1 MTVESLGRL
10 PRLTV
15 ALSLRSLDTTLLD
28 SVLDRHRSITI
39 STLARPPIVDRLLG
53 RPPLGVLGTAAPG
66 RLGTAVRLLHHLQ
79 GTADATEPPVATDSE
94 PMPEYTTP
102 VRSLLAN
109 HPTGSAA
116 PLAVDVLR
124 AAGSEPG
131 SPATVD
137 TATKSPA
144 STEEADTTNGPDS
157 RARTED
163 LTLAARSHSIST
175 SLRAEPS
182 VRHHNPTPA
191 DGLRVQ
197 QRATARLDPVR
208 RTSESTASATAE
220 PRPPHSRHS
229 LEGVLATDQSVAA
242 TESAAGLEGRQSS
255 PEVTTQ
261 PPSTVRPSL
270 AHFARGFAPSHR
282 LRVPLQSPTASASVP
297 PTPSPDQQA
306 DEPASI
312 AAVPQPHR
320 MGDTGATLSDLAT
333 ARLPPSA
340 VTAFSQQ
347 APQPVVGPRVQS
359 EASGTSTTQS
369 ISQQA
374 TRASSPSSPVTHS
387 DTPATPTATPA
398 DRAPSTESD
407 GSASSP
413 TDDAEQT
420 PLSAESQSAQRH
432 HVESRPASVEE
443 PVPTPS
449 TVESTAR
456 PASRTAVRS
465 HPIQEPQI
473 GGRRPYVS
481 PVFAANRLAAH
492 DVDRPPVWDYNAPVH
507 SHSSRQQRSFGA
519 APTTPS
525 ADTHVSETSSTE
537 SADSNASVIS
547 PTESADFSALV
558 TSSTATTAAVGPTG
572 PAVESSSTGSPQPQG
587 VTNHPPSVPASLAMP
602 PTPRGSS
609 VPTVDTGSSGSRTDI
624 PPVHRQPSPAPPEL
638 PQPEP
643 ITLLPT
649 VRSALATAGTRQSTS
664 RNLLAEVP
672 AVVSTP
678 QSSPSVPGAELVAL
692 SPPESVSNPTA
703 SQPAVRETASTFGSE
718 QTATR
723 ELVVEAP
730 KPATPASAQASTPLG
745 HPASGRSSYQPSAD
759 THTTSGSSVQPSSP
773 FRPSDQSTPSA
784 TAAVRS
790 VAAALQSAQSVQSTP
805 MPAVSIQ
812 PAQSTPGPRASTQS
826 PPAMTGPPIASL
838 GSSAVPSQL
847 PEVAIQDATINRQGT
862 PTVAAALPLAEQPA
876 PPQPSGTR
884 HPSPVDEAAEPTTAL
899 SPPATNTGSAAA
911 NAERSPPADSTPPS
925 TPAVDLA
932 GQPATLSHEPPRSRR
947 ISAPGEMAGPPR
959 PSVGGR
965 PRTRDSDPTYSA
977 FDRLVTQVSRSRR
990 PASRVVTPSLR
1001 AIQIPPTGLVA
1012 ATDRASPVAGLLPR
1026 VPTQSAPAP
1035 LATPSVPAPDS
1046 PTTPSP
1052 SVAVPDSDFQPGRR
1066 HPSPVDQPDDDQP
1079 APPTAL
1085 TATPVTELDGPRSPI
1100 SLATVSAVPA
1110 QSPPQ
1115 PPAVPAQSSQQP
1127 PAAAVES
1134 VSGSATVP
1142 TATTQPTDSGNAS
1155 VSLSG
1160 PTLGRSLSGS
1170 SLAPLGST
1178 AARKPLGS
1186 SGSATQTLWSRLV
1199 TRPTPDGTPFRTAPD
1214 HSTPGVATPEMAA
1227 TRPTAAPNRQTAPTA
1242 RTAASAST
1250 TDPTATPESP
1260 PDPTAASESPLGP
1273 TASSESTPD
1282 PTTVSASNADP
1293 LSGVPSLVHQ
1303 QSLGTG
1309 DGDTDSPLPGVEDGP
1324 SIARL
1329 ASAFTTDSAQ
1339 STTDTSRIVTDRQTS
1354 AQSGPSGFR
1363 WRAASG
1369 QSLSHPRSR
1378 YEPPQSTPQA
1388 QEDLE
1393 HPRAG
1398 RNPLAAHDTQ
1408 DGASTPKSP
1417 FSSPP
1422 RSGQPQST
1430 SRPSAEDGNHGS
1442 PTDQSTLAE
1451 TLQSE
1456 ARTDELVGQL
1466 YRKMER
1472 KRRIERKRRGL

>member
-1 MTVESLGRL
+1 M
-10 PRLTV
+10 
-15 ALSLRSLDTTLLD
+15 
-28 SVLDRHRSITI
+28 
-39 STLARPPIVDRLLG
+39 
-53 RPPLGVLGTAAPG
+53 
-66 RLGTAVRLLHHLQ
+66 Q

-124 AAGSEPG
+124 TAGSEPG

-137 TATKSPA
+137 TGAKSPA
-144 STEEADTTNGPDS
+144 STEEADTTDGPDS
-157 RARTED
+157 RTRTED
-163 LTLAARSHSIST
+163 LTLAARSHFIST
-175 SLRAEPS
+175 SLVAKPS
-182 VRHHNPTPA
+182 VRHHDPTPA

-197 QRATARLDPVR
+197 QRATARLDPIR

-220 PRPPHSRHS
+220 PRPPHSIRS

-242 TESAAGLEGRQSS
+242 TEPSAGLEGRQSS

-261 PPSTVRPSL
+261 SPSTVRPSL

-282 LRVPLQSPTASASVP
+282 LRVPLQPPTASASVP

-312 AAVPQPHR
+312 SAVPQPHR
-320 MGDTGATLSDLAT
+320 MGDTGATLSYLTT
-333 ARLPPSA
+333 ARPPPSA
-340 VTAFSQQ
+340 VTAFPQQ
-347 APQPVVGPRVQS
+347 APRPVVGPQVRS
-359 EASGTSTTQS
+359 GASGTSTTQP

-387 DTPATPTATPA
+387 DTPATPTVTPA
-398 DRAPSTESD
+398 DRARSPESD

-420 PLSAESQSAQRH
+420 PPSAESQSARRH

-465 HPIQEPQI
+465 HLTQDPRM
-473 GGRRPYVS
+473 GGRHPRVS

-492 DVDRPPVWDYNAPVH
+492 DVDRPPVWDYNAPI
-507 SHSSRQQRSFGA
+507 SSLSSRQQRSFDV

-547 PTESADFSALV
+547 LTESADLSALV
-558 TSSTATTAAVGPTG
+558 TPSTATTAAVGPTG
-572 PAVESSSTGSPQPQG
+572 PAVESSPTGSPQPQA
-587 VTNHPPSVPASLAMP
+587 VTNHPPSAPASFPMP
-602 PTPRGSS
+602 PASRGSS

-638 PQPEP
+638 PQPKP
-643 ITLLPT
+643 IALLPT
-649 VRSALATAGTRQSTS
+649 VRSALAATGTRQSAP
-664 RNLLAEVP
+664 RNFLPEVP
-672 AVVSTP
+672 TAASTP
-678 QSSPSVPGAELVAL
+678 HSPPSVPGSGLVAL

-703 SQPAVRETASTFGSE
+703 SQPIVRETTSAFGSE
-718 QTATR
+718 QTAIR
-723 ELVVEAP
+723 ESVVEP
-730 KPATPASAQASTPLG
+730 PEPTTPASAQASTPLG
-745 HPASGRSSYQPSAD
+745 HPASGRSSYRPSAD
-759 THTTSGSSVQPSSP
+759 TRTTSGSGAQPSSP
-773 FRPSDQSTPSA
+773 SPSSDQSTPSA

-805 MPAVSIQ
+805 VPAVSIQ

-826 PPAMTGPPIASL
+826 PPAMTGPPIAST

-847 PEVAIQDATINRQGT
+847 PEVAIQDATLNRQGT

-876 PPQPSGTR
+876 PPQPSGIR
-884 HPSPVDEAAEPTTAL
+884 HPSPVDDAAEPTTAL

-925 TPAVDLA
+925 TPGVDLE
-932 GQPATLSHEPPRSRR
+932 GQPATPSHEPPRSRR

-965 PRTRDSDPTYSA
+965 PWTRDSDPTYSA

-990 PASRVVTPSLR
+990 PAPRVVTPSLR
-1001 AIQIPPTGLVA
+1001 ATQIPPTGLVA
-1012 ATDRASPVAGLLPR
+1012 ATDRASPVAGSLPR

-1035 LATPSVPAPDS
+1035 LATPSVPAADS
-1046 PTTPSP
+1046 PTTPIP
-1052 SVAVPDSDFQPGRR
+1052 SVAVPDSDSQPGRR
-1066 HPSPVDQPDDDQP
+1066 HPSPVDQLDGEQP

-1115 PPAVPAQSSQQP
+1115 PPAIPTQSSQQP
-1127 PAAAVES
+1127 PTAAIES

-1142 TATTQPTDSGNAS
+1142 TATTQPTDRGNAS

-1186 SGSATQTLWSRLV
+1186 SGPATQTLLSRLV
-1199 TRPTPDGTPFRTAPD
+1199 TRPTPDSTPFRTAPD
-1214 HSTPGVATPEMAA
+1214 HSTPGVATPETAA
-1227 TRPTAAPNRQTAPTA
+1227 TRPTAVPNRQTSPTA
-1242 RTAASAST
+1242 RTAAST

-1260 PDPTAASESPLGP
+1260 LGPTASSESPLGP
-1273 TASSESTPD
+1273 TASSESPPG
-1282 PTTVSASNADP
+1282 PTTVPASNADP
-1293 LSGVPSLVHQ
+1293 LSDVPSLVHQ

-1339 STTDTSRIVTDRQTS
+1339 STPDTSRIATDRQTR

-1363 WRAASG
+1363 WRAASS

-1378 YEPPQSTPQA
+1378 YEPQQSTPQA
-1388 QEDLE
+1388 QDDLE

-1430 SRPSAEDGNHGS
+1430 SRPSTEDRNHGS